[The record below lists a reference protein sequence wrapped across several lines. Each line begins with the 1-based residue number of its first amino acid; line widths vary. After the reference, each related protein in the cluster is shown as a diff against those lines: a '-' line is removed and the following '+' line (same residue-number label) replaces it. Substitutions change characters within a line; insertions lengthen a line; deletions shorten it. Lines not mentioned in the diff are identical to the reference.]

1 MGFIS
6 GNHKVCKHV
15 SCLELNILIS
25 MRYVAAYCLAA
36 LGGATPSAKDIEKI
50 LSSVGVDCDA
60 DLAGKVISE
69 LEGKDLQAVIAEGME
84 KVGSMPVGG
93 GGGGGAAPA
102 AAADA
107 PAAVEEKKEEEPEE
121 ESDDDMGFGLF
132 D

>member
-1 MGFIS
+1 MGLRLCGFI
-6 GNHKVCKHV
+6 KKQHV

-60 DLAGKVISE
+60 DLAGKVVSE

-93 GGGGGAAPA
+93 GGGGAAP

-107 PAAVEEKKEEEPEE
+107 PAAVEEKEEEPEE
-121 ESDDDMGFGLF
+121 ESDDDMGF
-132 D
+132 

>member
-1 MGFIS
+1 MGLRLCGFI
-6 GNHKVCKHV
+6 KKQHV

-60 DLAGKVISE
+60 DLAGKVVSE

-102 AAADA
+102 AADA

-121 ESDDDMGFGLF
+121 ESDVDMGFGLF

>member
-1 MGFIS
+1 MGLL
-6 GNHKVCKHV
+6 HRYYKVSQHV
-15 SCLELNILIS
+15 SCLVLKLLFS
-25 MRYVAAYCLAA
+25 MRYVAAYALAA

-60 DLAGKVISE
+60 DLAGKVVSE
-69 LEGKDLQAVIAEGME
+69 LSGKDLAAVIAEGME

-93 GGGGGAAPA
+93 GGGAAAPA
-102 AAADA
+102 AASDA
-107 PAAVEEKKEEEPEE
+107 PAAAEAKKEEEPEE

>member
-1 MGFIS
+1 MG
-6 GNHKVCKHV
+6 
-15 SCLELNILIS
+15 S

-60 DLAGKVISE
+60 DLADKVVSE

-84 KVGSMPVGG
+84 KVGSMPA
-93 GGGGGAAPA
+93 GGGGAAPA
-102 AAADA
+102 AG
-107 PAAVEEKKEEEPEE
+107 AVEEKKEEEPEE

>member
-1 MGFIS
+1 MGLRLCGFI
-6 GNHKVCKHV
+6 KKQHV

-60 DLAGKVISE
+60 DLAGKVVSE

-102 AAADA
+102 AADAA
-107 PAAVEEKKEEEPEE
+107 PAAEEKKEEEPEE